1 MVPARARAAKPDST
15 RLRPRGSVLHSIA
28 RTRAAVLLTFDMR
41 PTGQSS
47 ERAVPVARTSWRT
60 LWLPLGAPGPVWLAT
75 ALLAV
80 VYLATMSRDLSLY
93 DSAELALAAVQGG
106 LSHPPG
112 HPLYMMLGWLCAR
125 VPGVPP
131 LLGLNALSAVPA
143 ALALVPVASL
153 AESMAGP
160 APDGQRARVERYALP
175 AVLIMLALH
184 PALWEVA
191 SRIEVYALA
200 AFFALWAVARTAA
213 LLAGAA
219 TSTPGVAASA
229 PGAATSTPGVAQWLA
244 PGLALGLSASVN
256 PVIAL
261 VAGVSLAPALVA
273 ALVRGRL
280 RWTQGLALVAGGLA
294 GCLPYLYVPL
304 VAGRRDAFVWGMP
317 TGGEAL
323 RRFVTFADFAF
334 KQTSS
339 PVIIGEHALAWV
351 QWAAAHGIVPLLV
364 LGLVAHL
371 RWGRQNGPGRA
382 LAPLSLGLTLLF
394 IWRNG
399 VYHPDIPDYLGY
411 LMAPLSLLGAGV
423 AALLVH
429 LSRIRDRGARPLVLC
444 GLLALALLLSMWLTP
459 PPLHAR
465 ARHRD
470 DVARVLARGMLES
483 APPGAVL
490 IVSTDHWVF
499 PMMYLQEVEGLR
511 PDVIVL
517 LRGLSGS
524 SWFWYHLFD
533 LHADLREFELRGPGG
548 QPARINRFLAANPGR
563 PVLYED
569 WGHAR
574 SLDHR
579 PACMGPWLLGDGR
592 ACAETA
598 PARDELSPVLEQALE
613 RLGNG
618 APMTIELIA
627 RVAQLRGEALWR
639 LGQAGEALRALRA
652 GVPQDQRP
660 PMPEGQLSGAPPLQG
675 LLPAWRE
682 PVALGDPA
690 RNLYLAAVLLAQAG
704 RQDDAAAHLAAAAEA
719 GLAEALSP

>member
-1 MVPARARAAKPDST
+1 
-15 RLRPRGSVLHSIA
+15 
-28 RTRAAVLLTFDMR
+28 MR

-47 ERAVPVARTSWRT
+47 ESVEPARRTSWRT
-60 LWLPLGAPGPVWLAT
+60 LWLPLSAPGPVWLAT
-75 ALLAV
+75 ALLGV

-125 VPGVPP
+125 VPGIPP

-153 AESMAGP
+153 AGSMAGP
-160 APDGQRARVERYALP
+160 GPDGRRGRAERYALP
-175 AVLIMLALH
+175 AVLAMLALH
-184 PALWEVA
+184 ATLWEVA

-200 AFFALWAVARTAA
+200 GFFALWAVARIAAMRAGATAA
-213 LLAGAA
+213 SDVLAGATA
-219 TSTPGVAASA
+219 ANDGAPSAASA
-229 PGAATSTPGVAQWLA
+229 GAPSAARWLA
-244 PGLALGLSASVN
+244 PGLALGLSAAVN
-256 PVIAL
+256 PVIAA
-261 VAGVSLAPALVA
+261 VAGVSLAPALII
-273 ALVRGRL
+273 ALVRGQV
-280 RWTQGLALVAGGLA
+280 RWTQCLALVAGGLA

-304 VAGRRDAFVWGMP
+304 VAGRRDVFVWGMP

-323 RRFVTFADFAF
+323 RRFVTFADFSS

-339 PVIIGEHALAWV
+339 LLIIGEHALAWV
-351 QWAAAHGIVPLLV
+351 QWAARHGILPLLA

-371 RWGRQNGPGRA
+371 RWGRQAGLGRA
-382 LAPLSLGLTLLF
+382 LVPISLGLTLLF

-423 AALLVH
+423 AALLVQ
-429 LSRIRDRGARPLVLC
+429 LSRIRDRGARPLALC
-444 GLLALALLLSMWLTP
+444 GLLAAALLLGVALTP

-470 DVARVLARGMLES
+470 DVARVLAQGMLER
-483 APPGAVL
+483 APRDAVL

-499 PMMYLQEVEGLR
+499 PMMYLQEIEGMR
-511 PDVIVL
+511 PDVVVL

-524 SWFWYHLFD
+524 SWFWHHLFD
-533 LHADLREFELRGPGG
+533 LHAELRPFELRGPGG
-548 QPARINRFLAANPGR
+548 QPARIARFLVANPGR

-574 SLDHR
+574 SLGHS
-579 PACMGPWLLGDGR
+579 PTCMGPWLLGDER
-592 ACAETA
+592 ACAGSE
-598 PARDELSPVLEQALE
+598 PAGDELSPALEGALE
-613 RLGNG
+613 RLGDG
-618 APMTIELIA
+618 APLTRELIA
-627 RVAQLRGEALWR
+627 RVALVRGEALWR
-639 LGQAGEALRALRA
+639 LGHADEALRALRA
-652 GVPQDQRP
+652 GVPLGQRP
-660 PMPEGQLSGAPPLQG
+660 PLAAGQLSGAPPLRG
-675 LLPAWRE
+675 FLPVWRDS
-682 PVALGDPA
+682 VALGDPA

-704 RQDDAAAHLAAAAEA
+704 RQEDAASHLAAAAAA